1 MSSFSEAQTIITSRS
16 IDDNFNPYEKNDFH
30 EARTGDLTR
39 PVKRSK
45 SINGGGWISTDYRNK
60 LAIDIGGGGNIQP
73 LYKGYGYR
81 WRISPRYRINDKIS
95 IRYVLSIR
103 NKYNDIGFVTNDTL
117 GLFIAGSFGSS
128 MVLLFGFPESP
139 FAQPKNVF
147 FGHLVTALVGVV
159 FVILVPLPMYIN
171 IALAVGV
178 GIFLMILL
186 NIVHPPA
193 GGNPIMV
200 IIGSVS
206 IDYIVNPRI
215 IGSVIILFFGIILN
229 RLILK
234 KKYPI

>member
-1 MSSFSEAQTIITSRS
+1 MLTSSYENCIESIKIIMIKINKEIFKKALLAGIFSAFTI
-16 IDDNFNPYEKNDFH
+16 
-30 EARTGDLTR
+30 GVLTILTY
-39 PVKRSK
+39 K
-45 SINGGGWISTDYRNK
+45 S
-60 LAIDIGGGGNIQP
+60 A
-73 LYKGYGYR
+73 
-81 WRISPRYRINDKIS
+81 
-95 IRYVLSIR
+95 
-103 NKYNDIGFVTNDTL
+103 L

-147 FGHLVTALVGVV
+147 FGHLVTALVGVI
-159 FVILVPLPMYIN
+159 FVTFIPLPIYIS

-206 IDYIVNPRI
+206 YDYLLSPI
-215 IGSVIILFFGIILN
+215 IFGCIIIISLAI
-229 RLILK
+229 LINKFLLK
-234 KKYPI
+234 KNYPLK